1 MPGSPRE
8 VFSLGDPCALFEVD
22 LCGVAIGEEGL
33 AQGQELTCLAV
44 AVGVGAVAEGL
55 GQASGSMING
65 HIYHAP

>member
-33 AQGQELTCLAV
+33 AQGQELTGLAV

-55 GQASGSMING
+55 
-65 HIYHAP
+65 